1 MKFESK
7 YDLGQ
12 IVYLKTD
19 IDQRERII
27 TQIKFDPT
35 GCIYKLALCTEETYH
50 FDIEISTQRN
60 IIKALGLNEN

>member
-7 YDLGQ
+7 YDIGQ

-19 IDQRERII
+19 IDQRERIV
-27 TQIKFDPT
+27 QEIKFDYA
-35 GCIYKLALCTEETYH
+35 GALYTIMFGTETSYH
-50 FDIEISTQRN
+50 YDIELSTQRN